1 MKGNYAEKLWL
12 IKCNV
17 SNTVT
22 VMYSYY
28 FPRDNFKRQICTRT
42 NKLHE
47 FVSDGSIEEEY
58 IHGNWIDT
66 GMTISSPLSSHDILT
81 VPKTYAQ
88 CTATVGP
95 WNTYEILRQYFPFDD
110 KSGCIKDS

>member
-1 MKGNYAEKLWL
+1 MQKTLTNQVQC
-12 IKCNV
+12 IKYSDCNV
-17 SNTVT
+17 
-22 VMYSYY
+22 
-28 FPRDNFKRQICTRT
+28 FLLLFRDNFKRQICTRT

-95 WNTYEILRQYFPFDD
+95 
-110 KSGCIKDS
+110 

>member
-1 MKGNYAEKLWL
+1 MKGNYAEKQC
-12 IKCNV
+12 IKYSNCNIIF
-17 SNTVT
+17 S
-22 VMYSYY
+22 
-28 FPRDNFKRQICTRT
+28 RDNFKRQICTRT

-58 IHGNWIDT
+58 IDGKWIDT
-66 GMTISSPLSSHDILT
+66 GMTISAPLSSHDILT

-95 WNTYEILRQYFPFDD
+95 
-110 KSGCIKDS
+110 

>member
-1 MKGNYAEKLWL
+1 
-12 IKCNV
+12 
-17 SNTVT
+17 
-22 VMYSYY
+22 MYFYY
-28 FPRDNFKRQICTRT
+28 FSRDNFKRQICTRT

-66 GMTISSPLSSHDILT
+66 GMTISTPLSSHDILT

-95 WNTYEILRQYFPFDD
+95 
-110 KSGCIKDS
+110 